1 MRLSFCNC
9 ECKDLLSIS
18 DRQPQWIYDDVND
31 KAMKNAIKKF
41 YTVNYFWN
49 YLSKKLLYVTKTF
62 QVLWFSTKELV
73 DSYKN
78 VFNEKLLTEC
88 VFVLFSL
95 FLSFR
100 TQNGR
105 LSDPVFL
112 AKSVENMSFSAI
124 ASFNYCLVF
133 QQDIKS
139 IHSGVRGLFFL
150 YLKFYSS
157 SRNISFLKVYY
168 HLRTLWRLG

>member
-1 MRLSFCNC
+1 
-9 ECKDLLSIS
+9 
-18 DRQPQWIYDDVND
+18 
-31 KAMKNAIKKF
+31 MKNAIKKF

-49 YLSKKLLYVTKTF
+49 YLSKKLLYVK
-62 QVLWFSTKELV
+62 VLWFSTKELV

-78 VFNEKLLTEC
+78 LFNENFLPEC

-95 FLSFR
+95 FLSSR

-124 ASFNYCLVF
+124 ASFSYCLVF

-139 IHSGVRGLFFL
+139 IHSGLRGLFFL
-150 YLKFYSS
+150 YLNFYSS